1 MTLSAPS
8 ATASTTS
15 NTGTSW
21 KCWCTIP
28 IPASIAWRGS
38 VKCARLAVDEDL
50 ARVRLVEAGQD
61 VHQGGLAGAVLAEQA
76 EHLAAVDRDR
86 DAVVGEHAREA
97 LGDVLELEAH
107 GPPPTTPDTRC
118 ARLGRPEAGRVVGSV
133 WRSTAT

>member
-38 VKCARLAVDEDL
+38 SKVRGASVDEDL
-50 ARVRLVEAGQD
+50 ARVRPVQARQD
-61 VHQGGLAGAVLAEQA
+61 VHQGGLAGAVLAEQPQD
-76 EHLAAVDRDR
+76 LAAVGRDR
-86 DAVVGEHAREA
+86 DPVVGEHARE
-97 LGDVLELEAH
+97 
-107 GPPPTTPDTRC
+107 
-118 ARLGRPEAGRVVGSV
+118 
-133 WRSTAT
+133 TAS